1 MDSRTGTRTITMTP
15 MARRWLLVAAAGLC
29 GCAYS
34 PPAPFI
40 VVGNDKVV
48 SINWEN
54 STLGSDGAQQ
64 AAEKHC
70 ARYGLQAELAVQVSR
85 FEAAYRCV

>member
-1 MDSRTGTRTITMTP
+1 MDAHTKTMTL
-15 MARRWLLVAAAGLC
+15 MAWLRLAVLATSVG

-40 VVGNDKVV
+40 VVGNEKSV

-54 STLGSDGAQQ
+54 STLGPDGALH

-70 ARYGLQAELAVQVSR
+70 ARYGLGAELSAQVSR
-85 FEAAYRCV
+85 FEVIYRCV